1 MRDLTVLLWIG
12 RLVLALL
19 AGRALLLIYQTIT
32 YRPRVENHYRTLPD
46 SQDISA
52 QGLDPPAA
60 AQPPITALL
69 GMGFARLGEAQAQLP
84 RARQPMTI
92 WVFADPQRT
101 TMADVSLTPGGSGE
115 AFATMATV
123 FQDEAYVFSGYRLA
137 MGALYQP
144 IEDDDLR
151 AHYFADSLSAVYRH
165 HCEQVALMAARHGEP
180 MRYED
185 MDAYLRGEKLFKAR
199 YMRRQSAAPVRG
211 VTRRLA
217 ALTGLA
223 ILDVALG
230 AGLYALIAD
239 IHSLGRT
246 LTGAWL
252 GWIAATALTGL
263 GIATAIASRRIIRD
277 LPRARRR
284 R

>member
-1 MRDLTVLLWIG
+1 M
-12 RLVLALL
+12 
-19 AGRALLLIYQTIT
+19 
-32 YRPRVENHYRTLPD
+32 
-46 SQDISA
+46 SA
-52 QGLDPPAA
+52 QQGLDPPAA

-101 TMADVSLTPGGSGE
+101 TMADVSLTPEGDE

-123 FQDEAYVFSGYRLA
+123 FQDEAYVYSGYRLA

-151 AHYFADSLSAVYRH
+151 AHYFADSLPGVYRH
-165 HCEQVALMAARHGEP
+165 HCEQVAEMAARHGEP
-180 MRYED
+180 VRYERMED
-185 MDAYLRGEKLFKAR
+185 YLRGEKLFKAR
-199 YMRRQSAAPVRG
+199 YMRRQSAATLRG

-223 ILDVALG
+223 GLDVALG
-230 AGLYALIAD
+230 AGLYALIAN
-239 IHSLGRT
+239 INSLGRT

-252 GWIAATALTGL
+252 GWIAAIALTGL
-263 GIATAIASRRIIRD
+263 GIATAFASRRISRS